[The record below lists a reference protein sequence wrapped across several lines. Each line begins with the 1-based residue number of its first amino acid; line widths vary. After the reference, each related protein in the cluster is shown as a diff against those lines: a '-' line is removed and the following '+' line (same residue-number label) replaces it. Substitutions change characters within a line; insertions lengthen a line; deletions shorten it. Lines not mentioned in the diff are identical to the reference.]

1 MAKELGFKQG
11 AYKEAVDYFK
21 KKINIP
27 TKRWNSLKG
36 AMHTRAFTVAGAM
49 RADIL
54 LDFRNAVDR
63 AIEKGDSLQ
72 DFRDNFYKI
81 ASKWRAADPSF
92 DAKMEK
98 PKYGA
103 WRSKVIYQTNMLT
116 AAAAAQER
124 QARAMPDVFTHAK
137 YVCMML
143 PGSREEHKHW
153 NGTVLPVNDPW
164 WEKHSPPNGFGCLC
178 EKEFISKYEMDRG
191 DEKVTR
197 APTAANDT
205 RNIGENWDYSIGDA
219 DAENQRLRKYT
230 QEKEEKLFRN
240 YPEAR
245 KTAKEEK
252 AREERQSVKEEG
264 GQSTGAKQEAENR
277 RVEIIKQSNERHL
290 NRTWEKEDEIQ
301 AKWTLS
307 HPHSQMPKKFEKID
321 DIAVFW
327 NKIDDAKEALGQEKI
342 FQNGK
347 FKFGRINDNYNGET
361 FMDGEINLSKKI
373 HDLCISGFE
382 KIRLRTNP
390 SEEECKALATLWH
403 EMTHNRHKLYGKAYK
418 GVSGKAECHMEM
430 ANEFVARKTLPEFFR
445 RIGAKDAPY
454 KEFMKTRDNTL
465 YDEWVNRLDS
475 VIDFFEIDKESF
487 LKQAMTDLFEGNYSS
502 QRNLI
507 ATNIAKHVKGMSIP
521 DAQKIVQECVEFYK
535 GKFRSKDS
543 TPLSFEDSVLRPIR
557 NKLGEKK

>member
-72 DFRDNFYKI
+72 DFRNNFYKI

-92 DAKMEK
+92 DKKMEK

-219 DAENQRLRKYT
+219 DAENQRLKEYT
-230 QEKEEKLFRN
+230 KEKEEKLFRN

-245 KTAKEEK
+245 KTAKEERSFK
-252 AREERQSVKEEG
+252 YYGNNATESSNEKNENILRKELKKTRESEETSGKNVFSEFIDTLKKRNINKLEVKNLSEKLSEQDIIKRLCGIDKTNGACVSLALAYIGNKSGFDVLDFRGGESGFFFREPTTTKKIARMGAFSEVDTNGFKVAKRLLKRVEEGKEYLFSSGEHVAIVRKSGRNIEFLELQCDEPQEIGFQKLTKKKLEERFG
-264 GQSTGAKQEAENR
+264 T
-277 RVEIIKQSNERHL
+277 IK
-290 NRTWEKEDEIQ
+290 TIK
-301 AKWTLS
+301 
-307 HPHSQMPKKFEKID
+307 
-321 DIAVFW
+321 
-327 NKIDDAKEALGQEKI
+327 ALGKKLPQE
-342 FQNGK
+342 
-347 FKFGRINDNYNGET
+347 
-361 FMDGEINLSKKI
+361 EILIDVKKI
-373 HDLCISGFE
+373 SEDPNFRDLLGYINTKSDE
-382 KIRLRTNP
+382 Q
-390 SEEECKALATLWH
+390 
-403 EMTHNRHKLYGKAYK
+403 
-418 GVSGKAECHMEM
+418 
-430 ANEFVARKTLPEFFR
+430 RK
-445 RIGAKDAPY
+445 
-454 KEFMKTRDNTL
+454 
-465 YDEWVNRLDS
+465 NRL
-475 VIDFFEIDKESF
+475 
-487 LKQAMTDLFEGNYSS
+487 
-502 QRNLI
+502 
-507 ATNIAKHVKGMSIP
+507 
-521 DAQKIVQECVEFYK
+521 
-535 GKFRSKDS
+535 
-543 TPLSFEDSVLRPIR
+543 
-557 NKLGEKK
+557 

>member
-21 KKINIP
+21 QKINIP

-124 QARAMPDVFTHAK
+124 QARALPDVFTHAK
-137 YVCMML
+137 YACMML

-230 QEKEEKLFRN
+230 QEKEEKLFKK
-240 YPEAR
+240 YPETR

-252 AREERQSVKEEG
+252 AREER
-264 GQSTGAKQEAENR
+264 
-277 RVEIIKQSNERHL
+277 
-290 NRTWEKEDEIQ
+290 
-301 AKWTLS
+301 
-307 HPHSQMPKKFEKID
+307 PID
-321 DIAVFW
+321 
-327 NKIDDAKEALGQEKI
+327 
-342 FQNGK
+342 
-347 FKFGRINDNYNGET
+347 
-361 FMDGEINLSKKI
+361 
-373 HDLCISGFE
+373 
-382 KIRLRTNP
+382 
-390 SEEECKALATLWH
+390 
-403 EMTHNRHKLYGKAYK
+403 
-418 GVSGKAECHMEM
+418 
-430 ANEFVARKTLPEFFR
+430 
-445 RIGAKDAPY
+445 
-454 KEFMKTRDNTL
+454 
-465 YDEWVNRLDS
+465 
-475 VIDFFEIDKESF
+475 
-487 LKQAMTDLFEGNYSS
+487 
-502 QRNLI
+502 
-507 ATNIAKHVKGMSIP
+507 
-521 DAQKIVQECVEFYK
+521 
-535 GKFRSKDS
+535 RSKARGGKS
-543 TPLSFEDSVLRPIR
+543 TR
-557 NKLGEKK
+557 

>member
-21 KKINIP
+21 QKINIP
-27 TKRWNSLKG
+27 TKRWNDLEG

-54 LDFRNAVDR
+54 TDFRNAVDA
-63 AIEKGDSLQ
+63 AISKGESLQ
-72 DFRDNFYKI
+72 DFRNNFYKI

-219 DAENQRLRKYT
+219 DAENQRLKEYT
-230 QEKEEKLFRN
+230 KEKEEKLFRN

-245 KTAKEEK
+245 KGASEANAKVDNQDTTIEPELDLGKIKTVKTKPLTKKELQAERIEREK
-252 AREERQSVKEEG
+252 NFDDII
-264 GQSTGAKQEAENR
+264 QEARKDGIEYI
-277 RVEIIKQSNERHL
+277 EAKPLKKPLSEQQII
-290 NRTWEKEDEIQ
+290 EKLGAVDHKGGACSSQ
-301 AKWTLS
+301 ALAYIAN
-307 HPHSQMPKKFEKID
+307 KFGLDVTDYRGGDSLDLFGRD
-321 DIAVFW
+321 DI
-327 NKIDDAKEALGQEKI
+327 LEK
-342 FQNGK
+342 FVKNGG
-347 FKFGRINDNYNGET
+347 FAISNYNGFKNAEYLLKYVEPGKEYYFT
-361 FMDGEINLSKKI
+361 CGKHSAIIRKK
-373 HDLCISGFE
+373 G
-382 KIRLRTNP
+382 
-390 SEEECKALATLWH
+390 
-403 EMTHNRHKLYGKAYK
+403 
-418 GVSGKAECHMEM
+418 
-430 ANEFVARKTLPEFFR
+430 
-445 RIGAKDAPY
+445 
-454 KEFMKTRDNTL
+454 KEFEFLELQDEKENNGFKPLTNDDITIRFITRKNKT
-465 YDEWVNRLDS
+465 
-475 VIDFFEIDKESF
+475 
-487 LKQAMTDLFEGNYSS
+487 
-502 QRNLI
+502 
-507 ATNIAKHVKGMSIP
+507 VKGTPVKYNDFLIDIEKLKDSP
-521 DAQKIVQECVEFYK
+521 
-535 GKFRSKDS
+535 KFRE
-543 TPLSFEDSVLRPIR
+543 L
-557 NKLGEKK
+557 LGFFNTKV